1 MAGLVHK
8 TRLGILIANMF
19 AETAVRL
26 TGDEQKAASATA
38 LKFPLNQ
45 ANPHID
51 FQKLR
56 SRQVR
61 RVGGQKSGLS
71 ARGTSASLPS

>member
-8 TRLGILIANMF
+8 TRLGIPIANMF

-26 TGDEQKAASATA
+26 TEQKAASTTA